1 MVDGTIQFRSS
12 DYFTR
17 DELVQF
23 KKGKG
28 NKIKK
33 RRLRKK
39 PISEQMI
46 PMDDVEMSE
55 ADLGSRRQRENCIK
69 SKRIEDVAEALEKRD
84 NYNKAVE
91 KAETDSKW
99 LFEEEDDEDELYK
112 SLARTRKL
120 AQRERSKREEI
131 IAEQVEQAVQD
142 KREAKK
148 KDTRLTFNTTT
159 EFIRRIPKAPHG
171 EKSEIEEP
179 PEDPEGNETSKTIV
193 AIRKKQKEREKRIAH
208 RSDEMDIEIE
218 ESQSEQT
225 ETPSSPVQTIN
236 PIEELMGAEPLA
248 SNWCGGYSATSQIT
262 WDVCSINGINDRPC

>member
-39 PISEQMI
+39 PISEQ
-46 PMDDVEMSE
+46 
-55 ADLGSRRQRENCIK
+55 
-69 SKRIEDVAEALEKRD
+69 DVAEALEKRD

-120 AQRERSKREEI
+120 AQRERRKREEI
-131 IAEQVEQAVQD
+131 IAEQVEKAVQD

-218 ESQSEQT
+218 ESQ
-225 ETPSSPVQTIN
+225 TIN
-236 PIEELMGAEPLA
+236 PIEEVQ
-248 SNWCGGYSATSQIT
+248 NH
-262 WDVCSINGINDRPC
+262 

>member
-39 PISEQMI
+39 PISEQ
-46 PMDDVEMSE
+46 
-55 ADLGSRRQRENCIK
+55 
-69 SKRIEDVAEALEKRD
+69 DVAEALEKRD

-120 AQRERSKREEI
+120 AQRERRKREEI
-131 IAEQVEQAVQD
+131 IAEQVEKAVQD

-159 EFIRRIPKAPHG
+159 EFIRRIPKAPW
-171 EKSEIEEP
+171 
-179 PEDPEGNETSKTIV
+179 
-193 AIRKKQKEREKRIAH
+193 REK
-208 RSDEMDIEIE
+208 
-218 ESQSEQT
+218 
-225 ETPSSPVQTIN
+225 
-236 PIEELMGAEPLA
+236 
-248 SNWCGGYSATSQIT
+248 
-262 WDVCSINGINDRPC
+262 